1 MKSIFIR
8 AQTFMSERDCVG
20 IKFKIAIKIKSVSIS
35 VFEKGGNFLRIDQI
49 TNRNE
54 DFFVIAVLLYTF
66 GVNFIN
72 VLRTNFLYEC
82 HFSSFF
88 HVYVMYM

>member
-35 VFEKGGNFLRIDQI
+35 VFDKGGNFLRIDQI

-72 VLRTNFLYEC
+72 VKRTNF
-82 HFSSFF
+82 FVRASFWQLLLCTSN
-88 HVYVMYM
+88 